1 MNVYN
6 EGLRSKAYSDAIAET
21 TRPESVTS
29 MIDKYKKYFGVTMTP
44 DDMADYMKGMQL
56 KNMESDD
63 FTSSVKKQT
72 NQIIKK
78 YKLKDHSLVQSAYR
92 NTDAYKNASSKEFSD
107 VGSFAAAAGWDG
119 IKVSGR
125 EGQAPY
131 AVILNRTKVIF
142 LRED

>member
-1 MNVYN
+1 
-6 EGLRSKAYSDAIAET
+6 
-21 TRPESVTS
+21 
-29 MIDKYKKYFGVTMTP
+29 MTP
-44 DDMADYMKGMQL
+44 DDMAAYMKGMQL

-92 NTDAYKNASSKEFSD
+92 NTDAYKNAASKEYND
-107 VGSFAAAAGWDG
+107 VGSFAAASGWDG